1 MFSVIITV
9 ISISITTTTTTTA
22 TGASIVAFVAVT
34 FLLWYEQLSSP
45 CTYPRLQHY
54 EMICTDIVFR
64 IALDDNITGCMALP
78 HVKLYSVTSYSI
90 RS

>member
-9 ISISITTTTTTTA
+9 ISISISTTTT

-78 HVKLYSVTSYSI
+78 RVKLYSVTSYSI